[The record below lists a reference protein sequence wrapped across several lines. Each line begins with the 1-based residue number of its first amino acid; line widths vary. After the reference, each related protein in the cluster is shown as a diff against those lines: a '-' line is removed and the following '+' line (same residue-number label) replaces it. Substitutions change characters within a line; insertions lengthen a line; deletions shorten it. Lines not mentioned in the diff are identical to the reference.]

1 MASYVRF
8 LDQVPVSAYGN
19 TTALTIN
26 TGSFMVT
33 GSVDDNNKLTFTKG
47 DGTTFDLQVAASASS
62 ADALVTASVS
72 ASTMTFT
79 KGDASTFDVA
89 LPTSSGGG
97 SDITFNTTGSQI
109 IQDIVVKDF
118 DTDVTVT
125 FDAGK
130 LTFLFGTPQAPNPS
144 IANTGDTFLTDRF
157 NKVLD
162 TYGVTGTFNLGGYT
176 LLSASIF
183 ETTAGSEGL
192 VAGPV
197 YTGTTLAI
205 SPDPNTSGS
214 RSYRLDITSSNPSDN
229 SIDTQSATL
238 SLNLSKSQPA
248 VPTQAASATVQL
260 SAASNQIEEGATG
273 SITFTADTG
282 SANGWVYEAASLNTN
297 FTSPITIT
305 NSDVGGY
312 SISASAN
319 YSSSG
324 TNGSDNDPVL
334 TVTKTSTP
342 TVFTRIRSLR
352 YGASA
357 DADLDLTELRDI
369 DAWDTTLGGSIG
381 TIAKGT
387 TNPVG
392 QNFQFTW
399 TGDKYHYI
407 IYDSA
412 RSDLSDIK
420 ETDTNFSVLNSSFG
434 GGPHATVGSYKIY
447 RTTAVQA
454 GYAGTTIK
462 YTLS

>member
-1 MASYVRF
+1 MASNVRF

-47 DGTTFDLQVAASASS
+47 DGSTFDLQVAASASS

-79 KGDASTFDVA
+79 KGDASTFDVG
-89 LPTSSGGG
+89 LPSGGG
-97 SDITFNTTGSQI
+97 SDITYNTSASQV

-130 LTFLFGTPQAPNPS
+130 LTFLFGTPQAPSPAVNIS
-144 IANTGDTFLTDRF
+144 GFNTDRF
-157 NKVLD
+157 NKVTD
-162 TYGVTGTFNLGGYT
+162 NYTVSAPFNLNGYS
-176 LLSASIF
+176 LISASLF
-183 ETTAGSEGL
+183 ETTGGGNVL
-192 VAGPV
+192 LQGPV
-197 YTGTTLAI
+197 TTGTNFSI
-205 SPDPNTSGS
+205 SPTTTGS
-214 RSYRLDITSSNPSDN
+214 VSYRLDITSSNPADN
-229 SIDTQSATL
+229 STSTTSATN
-238 SLNLSKSQPA
+238 SETLSKNQPA

-282 SANGWVYEAASLNTN
+282 SANGWVYLAETLNTN
-297 FTSPITIT
+297 FSSPITIT

-324 TNGSDNDPVL
+324 VNGSDNDPVL

-369 DAWDTTLGGSIG
+369 DAWDTALGGTVGSIE
-381 TIAKGT
+381 KGT

-392 QNFQFTW
+392 QSFQFTW

-420 ETDTNFSVLNSSFG
+420 ETDTNFSVLSSFG
-434 GGPHATVGSYKIY
+434 GGPYATVGDYKIY

>member
-1 MASYVRF
+1 MASNVRF

-47 DGTTFDLQVAASASS
+47 DGSTFDLQVAASASS

-79 KGDASTFDVA
+79 KGDASTFDVG
-89 LPTSSGGG
+89 LPSGGG
-97 SDITFNTTGSQI
+97 SDITYNTSASQI

-130 LTFLFGTPQAPNPS
+130 LTFLFGTPQAPNPAM
-144 IANTGDTFLTDRF
+144 ANSGDTFLTDRF

-162 TYGVTGTFNLGGYT
+162 TYGVTGTFNIGGYT

-197 YTGTTLAI
+197 YTGTTLSI

-297 FTSPITIT
+297 FSSPITIT

-319 YSSSG
+319 YTSSG
-324 TNGSDNDPVL
+324 VGGTDNDPVL
-334 TVTKTSTP
+334 SETRTSTP
-342 TVFTRIRSLR
+342 TIFTRIRSLR
-352 YGASA
+352 YGAST
-357 DADLDLTELRDI
+357 DADLDISELRDI
-369 DAWDTTLGGSIG
+369 DAWDTALGGTVGSIE
-381 TIAKGT
+381 KGT

-412 RSDLSDIK
+412 RANLSDIK
-420 ETDTNFSVLNSSFG
+420 ETDTNFSVLSSFG
-434 GGPHATVGSYKIY
+434 GGPYATVGSYKIY
-447 RTTAVQA
+447 RTTDVQA

-462 YTLS
+462 YSLS

>member
-1 MASYVRF
+1 MASNVRF

-33 GSVDDNNKLTFTKG
+33 GSINDSNKLTFTKG
-47 DGTTFDLQVAASASS
+47 DGTTFDLQVQTTASS
-62 ADALVTASVS
+62 ADSLTTASIS
-72 ASTMTFT
+72 ASVLTFT
-79 KGDASTFDVA
+79 KGDDSTFPIT

-97 SDITFNTTGSQI
+97 TDITFDSSGSQVINNI
-109 IQDIVVKDF
+109 IVKDF

-125 FDAGK
+125 FDAGN
-130 LTFLFGTPQAPNPS
+130 LTFLFGTPQAPSPAVTIS
-144 IANTGDTFLTDRF
+144 GFNTNRF
-157 NKVLD
+157 NRVTDNYTVSAPFNLNGYSLVSASLFETSGGGKVLLQ
-162 TYGVTGTFNLGGYT
+162 GPVATGTSF
-176 LLSASIF
+176 S
-183 ETTAGSEGL
+183 
-192 VAGPV
+192 
-197 YTGTTLAI
+197 I
-205 SPDPNTSGS
+205 SPTTTGS
-214 RSYRLDITSSNPSDN
+214 VSYLLEVTSSNPADN
-229 SIDTQSATL
+229 SISAT
-238 SLNLSKSQPA
+238 SATDSETLSKTQPA
-248 VPTQAASATVQL
+248 VPTQTATATVQL

-282 SANGWVYEAASLNTN
+282 SANGWVYEAASLSTN
-297 FTSPITIT
+297 LSSPITIT

-324 TNGSDNDPVL
+324 ANGSDNDPVL

-342 TVFTRIRSLR
+342 TTFTRIRSLR
-352 YGASA
+352 YGAST

-369 DAWDTTLGGSIG
+369 DAWDTTLGGSVG

-412 RSDLSDIK
+412 RANLSDIK

>member
-1 MASYVRF
+1 MPSNVRF

-19 TTALTIN
+19 VTALTIN

-97 SDITFNTTGSQI
+97 SDITYNSIGSQI

-130 LTFLFGTPQAPNPS
+130 LTFLFGTPQAPTPAVNIS
-144 IANTGDTFLTDRF
+144 GFNTNRF
-157 NKVLD
+157 NR
-162 TYGVTGTFNLGGYT
+162 VTDNYTVSAPFNLNGYS
-176 LLSASIF
+176 LISASLF
-183 ETTAGSEGL
+183 ETTGGGNVL
-192 VAGPV
+192 LQGPV
-197 YTGTTLAI
+197 GGNNTSFSI
-205 SPDPNTSGS
+205 SPTTTGS
-214 RSYRLDITSSNPSDN
+214 VSYRLDITSSNPADN
-229 SIDTQSATL
+229 STSTTSATD
-238 SLNLSKSQPA
+238 SETLNKIQPA

-260 SAASNQIEEGATG
+260 GAASNQIEEGATG

-282 SANGWVYEAASLNTN
+282 SANGWVYEAASLSTN
-297 FTSPITIT
+297 YSSPITIT

-324 TNGSDNDPVL
+324 VGGTDNDPVL
-334 TVTKTSTP
+334 TETRTSSP

-357 DADLDLTELRDI
+357 DANLDISELRDI
-369 DAWDTTLGGSIG
+369 DAWDTALGGTIGSIE
-381 TIAKGT
+381 KGT

-392 QNFQFTW
+392 QSFQFTW

-420 ETDTNFSVLNSSFG
+420 ETDTNFSVLSSFG
-434 GGPHATVGSYKIY
+434 GGPYATVGSYKIY